1 MKKNLILVTL
11 LVATML
17 VFVACGSQAQQ
28 KSTDNVEL
36 NISAAASL
44 TDAFNELKELYI
56 KDHPNVSINYNFAA
70 SGPLQKQIEEGA
82 PVDVFVSANQ
92 DKMDELEQKNLIL
105 SDTRQ
110 DLLTNVVVLIANKD
124 SKIKDFMDLTKSEV
138 EKISIGEPASVPVGD
153 YSKQVLMSLNMW
165 EDVEPKL
172 LLAKS
177 VRQVLAYVDSGNV
190 DAGLVYKT
198 DAMIA
203 EKAVIVAEAPENSH
217 EPVIYPMAVV
227 KESKNIDESKQFI
240 YFLASKEASTVL
252 GKYGFIPVN

>member
-28 KSTDNVEL
+28 KSTDKVEL

-217 EPVIYPMAVV
+217 KPVIYPMAVI